1 MEDFPLDPRLAA
13 DCIVLGEMPLSRLLL
28 MNNSLIP
35 WFILVPR
42 RTAVE
47 LFELES
53 EDQLALL
60 EEINLLSRFMKDHF
74 GSHKLNVAAIGN
86 IVRQMHIHVVGRKT
100 TDYCWPNVVWGTRE
114 KEPYTTVEVTALLES
129 LEGKLPEGVFRKTW
143 LHCA

>member
-1 MEDFPLDPRLAA
+1 MEDFSLDPRLAA
-13 DCIVLGEMPLSRLLL
+13 DCVVLGEMRLSRLLL
-28 MNNSLIP
+28 MNNSLIS

-60 EEINLLSRFMKDHF
+60 EEINLLSRFVKDHF
-74 GSHKLNVAAIGN
+74 GSHKLNVATIGN

-114 KEPYTTVEVTALLES
+114 KEPYTTAEVAALLES